1 MLIEKKKNHLLL
13 KACLMLSLVIFSSYL
28 IVDLGILS
36 LIIESDRSKISLIIL
51 SIYVLAC
58 VHWFYISIN
67 LDKEIS
73 SLEDTN
79 NQTLIRS
86 FIDKASKENSSNPKN
101 SLDLLQDELLNRH
114 ALGYLTVDI
123 LLKLGLTGTVIGFI
137 LMLLPIGEI
146 KDFDPQILQ
155 KLLATMSGGM
165 AVALYTTL
173 TGLVT
178 SMLLKFQYFLLD
190 SDLSH
195 TINYLSSKFI
205 DEK

>member
-1 MLIEKKKNHLLL
+1 MLITKKPNYLLL
-13 KACLMLSLVIFSSYL
+13 KASLV
-28 IVDLGILS
+28 LS
-36 LIIESDRSKISLIIL
+36 LIIFSFYLLFQLDLIELIINSDRSKISLIIL
-51 SIYVLAC
+51 VIYLLATL
-58 VHWFYISIN
+58 HWFYIAIT

-73 SLEDTN
+73 SIDKPEKDTLIGRYLIKRNELEKTQSLYNLLED
-79 NQTLIRS
+79 
-86 FIDKASKENSSNPKN
+86 
-101 SLDLLQDELLNRH
+101 ELSNRH
-114 ALGYLTVDI
+114 SIGYLIVDI

-155 KLLATMSGGM
+155 KLLSTMSGGM

-190 SDLSH
+190 SSLSQSLNH
-195 TINYLSSKFI
+195 LNSEYK
-205 DEK
+205 

>member
-1 MLIEKKKNHLLL
+1 MLITKKPNYLLL
-13 KACLMLSLVIFSSYL
+13 KASLV
-28 IVDLGILS
+28 LS
-36 LIIESDRSKISLIIL
+36 LIIFSFYLLFQLDLIELIINSDRSKISLIIL
-51 SIYVLAC
+51 VIYLLATL
-58 VHWFYISIN
+58 HWFYIAIT

-73 SLEDTN
+73 SIDKPEKDTLIGRYLIKRNDLEKTPSLFTLLED
-79 NQTLIRS
+79 
-86 FIDKASKENSSNPKN
+86 
-101 SLDLLQDELLNRH
+101 ELSNRH
-114 ALGYLTVDI
+114 SIGYLIVDI

-155 KLLATMSGGM
+155 KLLSTMSGGM

-190 SDLSH
+190 SSLSQSLNH
-195 TINYLSSKFI
+195 LNSEYK
-205 DEK
+205 

>member
-1 MLIEKKKNHLLL
+1 MLITKKPNYLLL
-13 KACLMLSLVIFSSYL
+13 KASLV
-28 IVDLGILS
+28 LS
-36 LIIESDRSKISLIIL
+36 LIIFSFYLLFQLDLIELIINSDRSKISLIIL
-51 SIYVLAC
+51 FIYLLATL
-58 VHWFYISIN
+58 HWFYIAIT

-73 SLEDTN
+73 SIDKPEKDTLIGRYLIKRNDLEKTPSLYNLLED
-79 NQTLIRS
+79 
-86 FIDKASKENSSNPKN
+86 
-101 SLDLLQDELLNRH
+101 ELSNRH
-114 ALGYLTVDI
+114 SIGYLIVDI

-155 KLLATMSGGM
+155 KLLSTMSGGM

-190 SDLSH
+190 SSLSRSLNH
-195 TINYLSSKFI
+195 LNSEY
-205 DEK
+205 

>member
-1 MLIEKKKNHLLL
+1 MFITKKPNYLLL
-13 KACLMLSLVIFSSYL
+13 KASLV
-28 IVDLGILS
+28 LS
-36 LIIESDRSKISLIIL
+36 LIIFSFYLLFQLDLIALIINSDRSKISLIIL
-51 SIYVLAC
+51 VIYLLATL
-58 VHWFYISIN
+58 HWFYIAIT

-73 SLEDTN
+73 SIDKPEKDTLIGRYLIKRNEFEKTRSLYNLLED
-79 NQTLIRS
+79 
-86 FIDKASKENSSNPKN
+86 
-101 SLDLLQDELLNRH
+101 ELSNRH
-114 ALGYLTVDI
+114 SIGYLIVDI

-155 KLLATMSGGM
+155 KLLSTMSGGM

-190 SDLSH
+190 SSLSQSLNH
-195 TINYLSSKFI
+195 LNSEYK
-205 DEK
+205 

>member
-1 MLIEKKKNHLLL
+1 MLITKKPNYLLL
-13 KACLMLSLVIFSSYL
+13 KASLV
-28 IVDLGILS
+28 LS
-36 LIIESDRSKISLIIL
+36 LIIFSFYLLFQLDLIELIINSDRSKISLIIL
-51 SIYVLAC
+51 VIYLLATL
-58 VHWFYISIN
+58 HWFYIAIT

-73 SLEDTN
+73 SIDKPEKDTLIGRYLIKRNELEKTPSLYNLLED
-79 NQTLIRS
+79 
-86 FIDKASKENSSNPKN
+86 
-101 SLDLLQDELLNRH
+101 ELSDRH
-114 ALGYLTVDI
+114 SIGYLIVDI

-155 KLLATMSGGM
+155 KLLSTMSGGM

-190 SDLSH
+190 SSLSQSLNH
-195 TINYLSSKFI
+195 LNSEYK
-205 DEK
+205 